1 MHKKEDAELLPIHRQ
16 QTLLEWLKEE
26 GPLKISDIS
35 ERFGV
40 SEMTVYRDVN
50 QLADANRIIRT
61 PGGITL
67 PPASEQSA
75 NQCGYCLRP
84 IQHSYSVQLITVSQ
98 AVEQMC
104 CIHCAILR
112 YEDKKEEVSH
122 VICKDFLLQT
132 TLTAASAYFLVHADI
147 DLHCCRPQAI
157 PFSTLDY
164 AERFQKGFGGVICTF
179 DKAADIILHDR
190 QKGCTCSK
198 T

>member
-1 MHKKEDAELLPIHRQ
+1 MLPINRQ
-16 QTLLEWLKEE
+16 QKMLEWLKQE
-26 GPLKISDIS
+26 GVLKISDIS

-50 QLADANRIIRT
+50 QLAESNRIIKT

-67 PPASEQSA
+67 PSASEQNA

-84 IQHSYSVQLITVSQ
+84 IQHSYSVQLITASQ
-98 AVEQMC
+98 SVEQMC

-122 VICKDFLLQT
+122 VMCKDFLLQT
-132 TLTAASAYFLVHADI
+132 TITAASAYFLVNAEI
-147 DLHCCRPQAI
+147 DLHCCQPQAI
-157 PFSTLDY
+157 PFSTIDY
-164 AERFQKGFGGVICTF
+164 AKRFQKGFGGVICTF
-179 DKAADIILHDR
+179 DQAAEIILHDR

>member
-1 MHKKEDAELLPIHRQ
+1 MLPIHRQ

-26 GPLKISDIS
+26 GALKISDIS

-67 PPASEQSA
+67 PPASERSA

-112 YEDKKEEVSH
+112 YEDKRKKCPTSFVK
-122 VICKDFLLQT
+122 IF
-132 TLTAASAYFLVHADI
+132 
-147 DLHCCRPQAI
+147 
-157 PFSTLDY
+157 FS
-164 AERFQKGFGGVICTF
+164 R
-179 DKAADIILHDR
+179 R
-190 QKGCTCSK
+190 R
-198 T
+198 